1 MAGGRRPLVCVIG
14 PCGDAASNLTAAGRR
29 GISFRQVRTS
39 RLITSAQLW
48 ATTRHRG
55 PFRGMKIGIAS
66 VSLRGEGNIVKLSRH
81 QFLHLAAGAAA
92 LPGVSRI
99 AMAQT
104 YPTRPVR
111 LIVGFATGGVADI
124 AARLIGQWMSE
135 RLGQAFVVENRPGAA
150 TNIAT
155 ESVIRASP
163 DGYTLL
169 LVNAANAINAALYD
183 NLKFNFIRDIAPV
196 ASIGVTPLVMIV
208 NPSLSAKTVSA
219 FIAYTKTNPGKIN
232 YASGG
237 VGSPPHVAGELF
249 KIMTA
254 VSMIH
259 VPYRGDGA
267 AITDLLGGQV
277 QVYFSTLPGAIEYI
291 RVGNLRAL
299 AVTTLMRTEALPDI
313 PTVAESLPG
322 FEVSQWVGV
331 GAPKGTPAG
340 TLERLNL
347 AINACLADPRL
358 KARLDEIGVTALPGS
373 PGDFGKLIAA
383 ETEKLGKVIR
393 AANIKAE

>member
-1 MAGGRRPLVCVIG
+1 MA
-14 PCGDAASNLTAAGRR
+14 S
-29 GISFRQVRTS
+29 
-39 RLITSAQLW
+39 
-48 ATTRHRG
+48 
-55 PFRGMKIGIAS
+55 
-66 VSLRGEGNIVKLSRH
+66 
-81 QFLHLAAGAAA
+81 
-92 LPGVSRI
+92 
-99 AMAQT
+99 AQT

-111 LIVGFATGGVADI
+111 IIVGFATGGVADI

-155 ESVIRASP
+155 EAVIRASP

-169 LVNAANAINAALYD
+169 LVNAANAINATLYD
-183 NLKFNFIRDIAPV
+183 NLKFNFVRDIAPV
-196 ASIGVTPLVMIV
+196 ASIGVTPLVMIA
-208 NPSLSAKTVSA
+208 NPSLSAKTVST
-219 FIAYTKTNPGKIN
+219 FIAHAKANPGKIN

-249 KIMTA
+249 KMMTV

-267 AITDLLGGQV
+267 AIADLLGGQV

-291 RVGNLRAL
+291 RAGNLRAL
-299 AVTTLMRTEALPDI
+299 AVTTPMRAEALPDI
-313 PTVAESLPG
+313 PTVAESVPG

-331 GAPKGTPAG
+331 GAPKGTPAAI
-340 TLERLNL
+340 LERLNL
-347 AINACLADPRL
+347 AINAGLANPRL

-393 AANIKAE
+393 AANITAE